1 VPFSVVCFRT
11 RPPAASDNAP
21 TDEHALDRL
30 NERLMERVN
39 ATGEVFFS
47 HTRLNGRFAI
57 RMAIGNLH
65 TSEMHVARAWALL
78 REHATSL
85 SRE

>member
-1 VPFSVVCFRT
+1 
-11 RPPAASDNAP
+11 
-21 TDEHALDRL
+21 
-30 NERLMERVN
+30 MERVN

-65 TSEMHVARAWALL
+65 TTEAHVARAWALL
-78 REHATSL
+78 RDHAAQL
-85 SRE
+85 SRD